1 MSVYLIVIIRFSNTH
16 DTCSQSKQYQ
26 GNQVSNYDKFT
37 VPPYNSSGYSSN
49 KSTNECAI
57 PSPINGGGG
66 GACESMMSRI
76 YSMTYISIASISMIS
91 I

>member
-1 MSVYLIVIIRFSNTH
+1 MTNLRFRPIIPLATAPIKVKIN
-16 DTCSQSKQYQ
+16 
-26 GNQVSNYDKFT
+26 G
-37 VPPYNSSGYSSN
+37 
-49 KSTNECAI
+49 AI
-57 PSPINGGGG
+57 PSLINGGGG